1 MTIIS
6 RRSLFHLLSG
16 LSIVIAALFLPRT
29 VLLVVLGVA
38 AAAFLSID
46 LIRLRVPRLNRRFVQ
61 LLMPF
66 LKRNEAHRLTGSSY
80 MLAASLIVLL
90 AFPRDIAVVA
100 ICFLAVGDVS
110 AALIGG
116 YIGKMKIFGKTLEG
130 ALACYISCVAAGL
143 ILYQVGLNISVLAVV
158 IGAAGA
164 TIAEVLPLLI
174 DDNFTIP
181 LLSGL
186 AMIITQI

>member
-1 MTIIS
+1 MKAIS
-6 RRSLFHLLSG
+6 RRALFHILSG
-16 LSIVIAALFLPRT
+16 LSIVIAALLLPRT
-29 VLLVVLGVA
+29 VLLIALGVA

-66 LKRNEAHRLTGSSY
+66 LKRNEAYRLTGSSY
-80 MLAASLIVLL
+80 MLAASLIALL
-90 AFPRDIAVVA
+90 VFPRDIAVLA
-100 ICFLAVGDVS
+100 ICFLAVGDTS
-110 AALIGG
+110 ATLVGG

-130 ALACYISCVAAGL
+130 VLACFISCVAAGL
-143 ILYQVGLNISVLAVV
+143 ILYQVGLNISVLTVIVGAV
-158 IGAAGA
+158 GA
-164 TIAEVLPLLI
+164 TIAEALPLPI
-174 DDNFTIP
+174 NDNLTIP